1 MTANAWPN
9 AASNSGPDALR
20 NPLPNAAPNASA
32 NAAPEASA
40 NAAPNASA
48 NAAPNAAQNAAP
60 NVSSNAASNATTS
73 PSAPLLAAHALTL
86 RAGSRTLVESLT
98 QAFGA
103 GEIWCVAGANGAGKT
118 TLIGALAGLHAGAS
132 GHVEVD
138 GVALADWPPVRL
150 ARRRAL
156 MPQDVRDAF
165 SASVLD
171 TVLLNRYPHLSG
183 WGWEG
188 DDDRAAAQAALAAL
202 GLEAL
207 AARDVLSLS
216 GGERQR
222 VALAAVLCQA
232 APLLLLDEPLA
243 HLDLHHQIACL
254 EALARWVRGESAGSP
269 RAIVFSCHDLNLA
282 RRYATHAL
290 LLDGRGGFHAGA
302 VRDVL
307 TPERAGAAFGHPLVL
322 IREGAHEAL
331 VPALAAASSV
341 DNPGA
346 R

>member
-1 MTANAWPN
+1 MSLAPSSTR
-9 AASNSGPDALR
+9 SRDATL
-20 NPLPNAAPNASA
+20 AK
-32 NAAPEASA
+32 
-40 NAAPNASA
+40 
-48 NAAPNAAQNAAP
+48 
-60 NVSSNAASNATTS
+60 
-73 PSAPLLAAHALTL
+73 PLLAVHALTL
-86 RAGSRTLVESLT
+86 RAGARTLIEGLT
-98 QAFGA
+98 QRFGA

-118 TLIGALAGLHAGAS
+118 TLIATLAGLRESAA

-138 GVALADWPPVRL
+138 GVALRDWQPVHL
-150 ARRRAL
+150 AQRRAL

-171 TVLLNRYPHLSG
+171 TVLLNRYPHLAG
-183 WGWEG
+183 WGWESE
-188 DDDRAAAQAALAAL
+188 DDRAAAHAALAML
-202 GLEAL
+202 GLEAF

-222 VALAAVLCQA
+222 VALAAVLCQD

-254 EALARWVRGESAGSP
+254 EALERWVNTGS
-269 RAIVFSCHDLNLA
+269 RTVVFSCHDLNLA

-290 LLDGRGGFHAGA
+290 LLDGRGGCFAGP

-307 TPERAGAAFGHPLVL
+307 TAQRASAAFGHPLML

-331 VPALAAASSV
+331 VAAFEH
-341 DNPGA
+341 P
-346 R
+346 RER

>member
-1 MTANAWPN
+1 MNEPRH
-9 AASNSGPDALR
+9 PV
-20 NPLPNAAPNASA
+20 P
-32 NAAPEASA
+32 
-40 NAAPNASA
+40 
-48 NAAPNAAQNAAP
+48 
-60 NVSSNAASNATTS
+60 
-73 PSAPLLAAHALTL
+73 LAAARSLTL
-86 RAGSRTLVESLT
+86 RAGARTLVESLT

-118 TLIGALAGLHAGAS
+118 TLIGALAGLREAAA
-132 GHVEVD
+132 GHVEIE
-138 GVALADWPPVRL
+138 GRALADWPAAQL

-171 TVLLNRYPHLSG
+171 IVLLNRYPHLAG
-183 WGWEG
+183 WGWER
-188 DDDRAAAQAALAAL
+188 DEDREAAHAALALL
-202 GLEAL
+202 GLESL

-222 VALAAVLCQA
+222 VGLAAVLCQQ

-254 EALARWVRGESAGSP
+254 EVLDRWVHAAART
-269 RAIVFSCHDLNLA
+269 IIFSCHDLNLA

-290 LLDGRGGFHAGA
+290 LLDGRGGYCAGP

-307 TPERAGAAFGHPLVL
+307 TPERASAAFGHPLVL
-322 IREGAHEAL
+322 IRDGRHEAL
-331 VPALAAASSV
+331 VPALLPQRTHGPASSAERNV
-341 DNPGA
+341 
-346 R
+346 